1 MAKFKSKIGIGVFK
15 YGTQWMV
22 TLDNLPEDHEDFH
35 GVERKIKRGITKEEA
50 KGIEFDSEYS
60 QFVAYA
66 QNKESAVALAT
77 KMEKILK

>member
-22 TLDNLPEDHEDFH
+22 TLDNLPEDRENFH
-35 GVERKIKRGITKEEA
+35 TVERKVKRNIPKEQRE
-50 KGIEFDSEYS
+50 GIEFDSEYS

-66 QNKESAVALAT
+66 PNKDSAVALAT
-77 KMEKILK
+77 KMEKIL